1 MQNIETHHRFRLIL
15 LLLFVALLI
24 GSIAAWAYTGQRNVF
39 EVPTLFF
46 AATGMVLLFGF
57 F

>member
-1 MQNIETHHRFRLIL
+1 MQSIETHHRFRLIL

-24 GSIAAWAYTGQRNVF
+24 GSIVAWAYTGQRNVF